1 MDDSSLT
8 WDDGALVTID
18 QRGLPHEVRELR
30 LTTVDQVIDA
40 ITTLAI
46 RGAPAIGIAGAFGVV
61 IATRAHTRPFAP
73 AVAQPDTSAPDESGS
88 TNTASGV
95 GTGAVGA
102 SDETGPTNTAS
113 TIGAGDT
120 PGKNE
125 PTNTPPSVEAGAV
138 DAPGKTG
145 SANARPSIRAAA
157 VDAPDESGSTNT
169 ASTDAVTLDRH
180 DELAVRAGEDN
191 RLLGSTREVVDV
203 AAVQADADRI
213 AAARPTAVN
222 LAWAVSRVR
231 TRIAEGAD
239 AVLAETLDLLA
250 EDARVNR
257 AAATH
262 AADLVQQLCGARSLR
277 LLTHCNT
284 GRLATSAVGTAIG
297 ALRVLHERGVVTDV
311 IVDETRPLLQGARLT
326 AWELA
331 EAGIPHRLTID
342 SAAAWAMATGQVDA
356 VLVGADRITANG
368 DVANKIG
375 TFGLALAARH
385 HGIPFIVVA
394 PESTRDTAMA
404 TGAQI
409 VVEQRAAA
417 EVTGFGG
424 VEAAPAGTAVF
435 NPAFDVTPADLVTAV
450 VTENGVVYRN
460 TDDFDENGRAADP
473 RAASPATPTAAGAVN
488 GTAGI
493 ALASVARQLYE
504 RGWMPGTAGNISVR
518 SGDDALIT
526 ASGLSKGELT
536 EHDAVRVRIVDT
548 TAYPGQNRK
557 PSAETS
563 IHTAVYRTRAAGAV
577 VHVHSPFATALAT
590 TAQPGDTVRISG
602 YELIKGFGL
611 DDPSTVDVP
620 VFANWPDVTRIG
632 ADIEYYLRENP
643 GAAPILFITGHG
655 ITAWGD
661 TLAQARDRAECLE
674 ALCELIARTGRTD
687 ATPFEIGPR

>member
-8 WDDGALVTID
+8 WDDGALLTID

-30 LTTVDQVIDA
+30 LETVDQIIDA

-61 IATRAHTRPFAP
+61 IATRAHTTGP
-73 AVAQPDTSAPDESGS
+73 AVSGAEAGS
-88 TNTASGV
+88 TG
-95 GTGAVGA
+95 
-102 SDETGPTNTAS
+102 
-113 TIGAGDT
+113 
-120 PGKNE
+120 
-125 PTNTPPSVEAGAV
+125 
-138 DAPGKTG
+138 
-145 SANARPSIRAAA
+145 
-157 VDAPDESGSTNT
+157 
-169 ASTDAVTLDRH
+169 
-180 DELAVRAGEDN
+180 
-191 RLLGSTREVVDV
+191 VVDV
-203 AAVQADADRI
+203 AAVQAEADRI

-222 LAWAVSRVR
+222 LMWAVQRVR
-231 TRIAEGAD
+231 ARIADGAD

-250 EDARVNR
+250 EDGRVNL

-262 AADLVQQLCGARSLR
+262 AADLVQRLCGDRPLR

-297 ALRVLHERGVVTDV
+297 ALRVLHERGAVADV

-375 TFGLALAARH
+375 TFALALAARH

-394 PESTRDTAMA
+394 PESTRDPAMA

-409 VVEQRAAA
+409 VVEQRAAP

-424 VEAAPAGTAVF
+424 VETAPAGTAVF

-450 VTENGVVYRN
+450 VTETGVVYRN
-460 TDDFDENGRAADP
+460 TDR
-473 RAASPATPTAAGAVN
+473 PTAEPAGA
-488 GTAGI
+488 I
-493 ALASVARQLYE
+493 AAIARQLYG

-518 SGDDALIT
+518 VADDALIT
-526 ASGLSKGELT
+526 ASGLSKGELG
-536 EHDAVRVRIVDT
+536 EEDMVRVAIADT
-548 TAYPGQNRK
+548 TARPGQHRK

-563 IHTAVYRTRAAGAV
+563 IHTAVYRTTGARAV
-577 VHVHSPFATALAT
+577 VHVHSPFATAFAT
-590 TAQPGDTVRISG
+590 TAVPSAEQVRIVPVSG
-602 YELIKGFGL
+602 FELLKGFGVA
-611 DDPSTVDVP
+611 DPSAVGIP
-620 VFANWPDVTRIG
+620 VFPNWPDVPRIG
-632 ADIEYYLRENP
+632 ADIEAFLRENP
-643 GAAPILFITGHG
+643 SAPPILCITGHG
-655 ITAWGD
+655 ITTWGD
-661 TLAQARDRAECLE
+661 TLSQARDRAECLE
-674 ALCELIARTGRTD
+674 ALCELIARTGRTT
-687 ATPFEIGPR
+687 AALPPEIG

>member
-1 MDDSSLT
+1 MDDSSLI

-30 LTTVDQVIDA
+30 LRTVDEVIEA

-61 IATRAHTRPFAP
+61 IATRAHTHDG
-73 AVAQPDTSAPDESGS
+73 VLDDGDGSGH
-88 TNTASGV
+88 
-95 GTGAVGA
+95 
-102 SDETGPTNTAS
+102 
-113 TIGAGDT
+113 
-120 PGKNE
+120 
-125 PTNTPPSVEAGAV
+125 
-138 DAPGKTG
+138 
-145 SANARPSIRAAA
+145 R
-157 VDAPDESGSTNT
+157 
-169 ASTDAVTLDRH
+169 
-180 DELAVRAGEDN
+180 
-191 RLLGSTREVVDV
+191 VVDV
-203 AAVQADADRI
+203 AAVQAEADRI

-222 LAWAVSRVR
+222 LAWAVDRVR
-231 TRIAEGAD
+231 GRVADGAD
-239 AVLAETLDLLA
+239 AVLAETFDLLA
-250 EDARVNR
+250 EDGRVNLS
-257 AAATH
+257 AATH
-262 AADLVQQLCGARSLR
+262 AADLVQRLCGKRPLR

-297 ALRVLHERGVVTDV
+297 ALRVLHERGVVEDV

-375 TFGLALAARH
+375 TFTLALAARH

-424 VEAAPAGTAVF
+424 VDTAPAGTAVF
-435 NPAFDVTPADLVTAV
+435 NPAFDVTPTDLVTAV

-460 TDDFDENGRAADP
+460 SETYDEHGHANAATVENTDRPLAERGRAI
-473 RAASPATPTAAGAVN
+473 AAT
-488 GTAGI
+488 
-493 ALASVARQLYE
+493 ARQLYE

-518 SGDDALIT
+518 IEPADALIT
-526 ASGLSKGELT
+526 ASGLSKGELGEGDT
-536 EHDAVRVRIVDT
+536 VLVAIADT
-548 TAYPGQNRK
+548 TARPGQNRK

-563 IHTAVYRTRAAGAV
+563 IHTAVYRTRPAGAV

-590 TAQPGDTVRISG
+590 TSARPGGAVTPLRISG
-602 YELIKGFGL
+602 FELLKGFGL
-611 DDPSTVDVP
+611 ADPSTVVIP
-620 VFANWPDVTRIG
+620 VFPNWPEVARIG
-632 ADIEYYLRENP
+632 ADIDTYLRENP
-643 GAAPILFITGHG
+643 DAPPILFITGHG
-655 ITAWGD
+655 ITTWGD

-687 ATPFEIGPR
+687 ATPLEIGPT

>member
-1 MDDSSLT
+1 MDDSSLI

-30 LTTVDQVIDA
+30 LRTVDEVIEA

-61 IATRAHTRPFAP
+61 IATRAHTRDG
-73 AVAQPDTSAPDESGS
+73 VSGETGGSTGGVVDDSGS
-88 TNTASGV
+88 RGHRV
-95 GTGAVGA
+95 
-102 SDETGPTNTAS
+102 
-113 TIGAGDT
+113 I
-120 PGKNE
+120 
-125 PTNTPPSVEAGAV
+125 
-138 DAPGKTG
+138 
-145 SANARPSIRAAA
+145 
-157 VDAPDESGSTNT
+157 
-169 ASTDAVTLDRH
+169 
-180 DELAVRAGEDN
+180 
-191 RLLGSTREVVDV
+191 DV
-203 AAVQADADRI
+203 AAVQAEADRI

-222 LAWAVSRVR
+222 LAWAVDRVR
-231 TRIAEGAD
+231 GRIADGAD
-239 AVLAETLDLLA
+239 AVLAETFDLLA
-250 EDARVNR
+250 EDGRVNLS
-257 AAATH
+257 AATH
-262 AADLVQQLCGARSLR
+262 AADLVQRLCGERPLR

-297 ALRVLHERGVVTDV
+297 ALRVLHERGVVEDV

-342 SAAAWAMATGQVDA
+342 SAAAWAMATGQIDA

-375 TFGLALAARH
+375 TFTLALAARH

-424 VEAAPAGTAVF
+424 VDTAPAGTAVF
-435 NPAFDVTPADLVTAV
+435 NPAFDVTPTDLVTAV

-460 TDDFDENGRAADP
+460 SDTYDEHGRAS
-473 RAASPATPTAAGAVN
+473 AATVENTDRPLAARGQAIAAT
-488 GTAGI
+488 
-493 ALASVARQLYE
+493 ARQLYE

-518 SGDDALIT
+518 VDPADALVT
-526 ASGLSKGELT
+526 ASGLSKGELG
-536 EHDAVRVRIVDT
+536 EDDT
-548 TAYPGQNRK
+548 VLVAIADTIARPGQSRK

-563 IHTAVYRTRAAGAV
+563 IHTAVYRTRPAGAV

-590 TAQPGDTVRISG
+590 TSARPGGAVTPLRISG
-602 YELIKGFGL
+602 FELLKGFGL
-611 DDPSTVDVP
+611 TDPSTVVIP
-620 VFANWPDVTRIG
+620 VFPNWPEVARIG
-632 ADIEYYLRENP
+632 ADIDTYLSENP
-643 GAAPILFITGHG
+643 DAPPILFITGHG
-655 ITAWGD
+655 ITTWGD

-687 ATPFEIGPR
+687 AMPLEIGPT

>member
-1 MDDSSLT
+1 MDDSSLI
-8 WDDGALVTID
+8 WDDGALLTID
-18 QRGLPHEVRELR
+18 QRGLPHEAREMR
-30 LTTVDQVIDA
+30 LDTVDQVIDA

-61 IATRAHTRPFAP
+61 IATRAHTADG
-73 AVAQPDTSAPDESGS
+73 VVDE
-88 TNTASGV
+88 
-95 GTGAVGA
+95 
-102 SDETGPTNTAS
+102 
-113 TIGAGDT
+113 
-120 PGKNE
+120 
-125 PTNTPPSVEAGAV
+125 
-138 DAPGKTG
+138 
-145 SANARPSIRAAA
+145 AAA
-157 VDAPDESGSTNT
+157 
-169 ASTDAVTLDRH
+169 
-180 DELAVRAGEDN
+180 
-191 RLLGSTREVVDV
+191 
-203 AAVQADADRI
+203 QAEADRI

-222 LAWAVSRVR
+222 LAWAVERVR
-231 TRIAEGAD
+231 GRIADGAD
-239 AVLAETLDLLA
+239 AVLAATLDLLA
-250 EDARVNR
+250 EDGRVNL

-262 AADLVQQLCGARSLR
+262 AADLVQRLCGDGQLR

-297 ALRVLHERGVVTDV
+297 ALRVLHERGAVADV

-375 TFGLALAARH
+375 TFTLALAARH

-424 VEAAPAGTAVF
+424 VATAPAGTAVF

-460 TDDFDENGRAADP
+460 SDRFDAQGRATTTPGTDS
-473 RAASPATPTAAGAVN
+473 AAAPTGHGAAIAAT
-488 GTAGI
+488 
-493 ALASVARQLYE
+493 ARQLYE

-518 SGDDALIT
+518 IDEDALIT

-536 EHDAVRVRIVDT
+536 EHDTVLVEVSDT
-548 TAYPGQNRK
+548 TPRPGQSRK

-563 IHTAVYRTRAAGAV
+563 IHTAVYRTRRAGAV

-590 TAQPGDTVRISG
+590 TAARPGDAVRTLRITG
-602 YELIKGFGL
+602 YELLKGFGL
-611 DDPSTVDVP
+611 ADPATVAVP
-620 VFANWPDVTRIG
+620 VFPNWPEVARIG
-632 ADIEYYLRENP
+632 TDIETYLRENP
-643 GAAPILFITGHG
+643 GAPPILFITGHG
-655 ITAWGD
+655 ITTWGD

-674 ALCELIARTGRTD
+674 ALCELITRTGRTD
-687 ATPFEIGPR
+687 ATPLEIG

>member
-61 IATRAHTRPFAP
+61 IATRAHTKLVDAATP
-73 AVAQPDTSAPDESGS
+73 AVSRE
-88 TNTASGV
+88 
-95 GTGAVGA
+95 
-102 SDETGPTNTAS
+102 
-113 TIGAGDT
+113 
-120 PGKNE
+120 
-125 PTNTPPSVEAGAV
+125 
-138 DAPGKTG
+138 
-145 SANARPSIRAAA
+145 
-157 VDAPDESGSTNT
+157 
-169 ASTDAVTLDRH
+169 
-180 DELAVRAGEDN
+180 AVRVG
-191 RLLGSTREVVDV
+191 LSGGEVVDV
-203 AAVQADADRI
+203 AAVEAEADRI

-222 LAWAVSRVR
+222 LAWAVERVR
-231 TRIAEGAD
+231 ARIPEGAD
-239 AVLAETLDLLA
+239 AVLAETLDMLA
-250 EDARVNR
+250 EDGRVNL

-262 AADLVQQLCGARSLR
+262 AADLVQQLCGDRPLR

-297 ALRVLHERGVVTDV
+297 ALRVLHERGAVTDV

-460 TDDFDENGRAADP
+460 ADTFDGNGRAASSESDM
-473 RAASPATPTAAGAVN
+473 AGR
-488 GTAGI
+488 
-493 ALASVARQLYE
+493 ALAAVARQLYE

-518 SGDDALIT
+518 SGSDDALIT

-536 EHDAVRVRIVDT
+536 ERDAVRVRVADT
-548 TAYPGQNRK
+548 TAYPGQDRK

-563 IHTAVYRTRAAGAV
+563 IHTAVYRTRDAGAV

-590 TAQPGDTVRISG
+590 TARPGDTVRVSG

-620 VFANWPDVTRIG
+620 VFANWPDVARIG

>member
-61 IATRAHTRPFAP
+61 IATRAHTKVVDAATQ
-73 AVAQPDTSAPDESGS
+73 AVAEHSE
-88 TNTASGV
+88 TA
-95 GTGAVGA
+95 T
-102 SDETGPTNTAS
+102 
-113 TIGAGDT
+113 
-120 PGKNE
+120 
-125 PTNTPPSVEAGAV
+125 
-138 DAPGKTG
+138 
-145 SANARPSIRAAA
+145 R
-157 VDAPDESGSTNT
+157 
-169 ASTDAVTLDRH
+169 TDAVHSAAGTLA
-180 DELAVRAGEDN
+180 DEPSDVAIRADDEHGCGAAEQVGKRSAAVSREAVRAG
-191 RLLGSTREVVDV
+191 LSGGGAVDV
-203 AAVQADADRI
+203 AAVEAEADRI

-222 LAWAVSRVR
+222 LAWAVERVR
-231 TRIAEGAD
+231 ARIAEGAD
-239 AVLAETLDLLA
+239 AVLAETLDMLA
-250 EDARVNR
+250 EDGRVNL

-262 AADLVQQLCGARSLR
+262 AADLVQQLCGDRPLR

-394 PESTRDTAMA
+394 PESTRDTTMA

-424 VEAAPAGTAVF
+424 VDAAPVGTAVF

-450 VTENGVVYRN
+450 VTENGAIYRN
-460 TDDFDENGRAADP
+460 ADTFDANGRVASSTAAATP
-473 RAASPATPTAAGAVN
+473 QAGGPAIRTPVAMPHAGSPAIPAAAAIDVAGRAPSVPAVD
-488 GTAGI
+488 AGVEGR
-493 ALASVARQLYE
+493 ALAAVARQLYE

-518 SGDDALIT
+518 SGSDDALIT

-536 EHDAVRVRIVDT
+536 EHDAVRVRVADT
-548 TAYPGQNRK
+548 TAYPGQDRK

-563 IHTAVYRTRAAGAV
+563 IHTAVYRTRDAGAV

-590 TAQPGDTVRISG
+590 TAQPGDTVRVSG

-620 VFANWPDVTRIG
+620 VFANWPEVARIG

>member
-1 MDDSSLT
+1 MDDSSLI

-30 LTTVDQVIDA
+30 LRTVDEIIEA

-61 IATRAHTRPFAP
+61 IATRAHTH
-73 AVAQPDTSAPDESGS
+73 DSSM
-88 TNTASGV
+88 
-95 GTGAVGA
+95 
-102 SDETGPTNTAS
+102 
-113 TIGAGDT
+113 
-120 PGKNE
+120 
-125 PTNTPPSVEAGAV
+125 
-138 DAPGKTG
+138 DAPG
-145 SANARPSIRAAA
+145 RSIGDASRRA
-157 VDAPDESGSTNT
+157 VG
-169 ASTDAVTLDRH
+169 
-180 DELAVRAGEDN
+180 
-191 RLLGSTREVVDV
+191 VVDV
-203 AAVQADADRI
+203 AAAQAEADRI

-222 LAWAVSRVR
+222 LAWAVDRVR

-250 EDARVNR
+250 EDGRVNL

-262 AADLVQQLCGARSLR
+262 AADLVQRLCGERPLR

-297 ALRVLHERGVVTDV
+297 ALRVLHERGAVADV

-375 TFGLALAARH
+375 TFALALAARH

-409 VVEQRAAA
+409 VVEQRATA

-424 VEAAPAGTAVF
+424 VATAPMDTAVF
-435 NPAFDVTPADLVTAV
+435 NPAFDVTPTDLVTAV

-460 TDDFDENGRAADP
+460 SNSFDAQGRAIAAAEPGSRSAVTAHDDP
-473 RAASPATPTAAGAVN
+473 PATSRTPAFAEQGRA
-488 GTAGI
+488 I
-493 ALASVARQLYE
+493 ATIARQLYE

-518 SGDDALIT
+518 VETPSWPVAVGAGEWPALLIT
-526 ASGLSKGELT
+526 ASGLSKGELSADDT
-536 EHDAVRVRIVDT
+536 VLVGIADT
-548 TAYPGQNRK
+548 TAHTGQRRK

-563 IHTAVYRTRAAGAV
+563 IHTAVYRTRPAGAV

-590 TAQPGDTVRISG
+590 TAARPGDAVTPLRISG
-602 YELIKGFGL
+602 FELLKGFGL
-611 DDPSTVDVP
+611 ADPSTVVIP
-620 VFANWPDVTRIG
+620 VFPNWPEVARIG
-632 ADIEYYLRENP
+632 ADIDTYLRENP
-643 GAAPILFITGHG
+643 DAPPILFITGHG
-655 ITAWGD
+655 ITTWGD

-687 ATPFEIGPR
+687 ATPLEIGPT